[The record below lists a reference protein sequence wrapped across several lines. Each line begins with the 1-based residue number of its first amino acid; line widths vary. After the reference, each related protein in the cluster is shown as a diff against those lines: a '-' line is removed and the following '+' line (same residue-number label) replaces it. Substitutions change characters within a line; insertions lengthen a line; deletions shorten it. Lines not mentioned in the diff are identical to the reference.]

1 MAEQSYTDYPKAAS
15 ENAQRAL
22 NWAEENGWGTCLEAT
37 GKQRA
42 NQLAKREP
50 ISRETISRMASFKRH
65 QQHKDVPYSEGCGG
79 LAWDAWGGTEG
90 IEWAIRKL
98 EQIDNQKAKAMIEA
112 NILGVIEPYSAN
124 TRDGINKTLLEASG
138 QPVVLNISSEGGDV
152 FEGLSMADLVS
163 SYPGEVTAKGIGI
176 VASIATIVML
186 AADKSLMSKNGFFMI
201 HNCWGMSMG
210 NKEEMMKMI
219 DLYEKVDE
227 QMLNIYVAK
236 IKSNGKLVDGDMK
249 KTRKMIQDM
258 MVEETWMTAQEAYN
272 LGLVDGYIEN
282 ENKDSKKL
290 ETMAFASLRA
300 ESISK
305 FKNIPKQF
313 KVMNEKKSMLQQ
325 IAAVLGFSLRAEE
338 IEIEKE
344 ISLGEEKKNEELD
357 DMDKVVEEKDK
368 MIDELVKKLAEL
380 ETKMATMTE
389 QVEAM
394 GKEKAEM
401 TKENEELKAS
411 ALGKVVSAKVENSS
425 TPKVKGLQH
434 EQIQIA
440 GQFVMKEILK
450 NR

>member
-98 EQIDNQKAKAMIEA
+98 KQIDNQNPNAMIEA
-112 NILGVIEPYSAN
+112 NILGVIEPSSAN
-124 TRDGINKTLLEASG
+124 TRDAINSALLEASG

-152 FEGLSMADLVS
+152 FEGLSMADLIS

-176 VASIATIVML
+176 VASIATVVML

-210 NKEEMMKMI
+210 NKEEMQKMI

-236 IKSNGKLVDGDMK
+236 IKNSGKLVDGDIK
-249 KTRKMIQDM
+249 KTKKMVSEM
-258 MVEETWMTAQEAYN
+258 MTAETWMTAQEAYN
-272 LGLVDGYIEN
+272 YGFIDGYIE
-282 ENKDSKKL
+282 EQPKDKKL
-290 ETMAFASLRA
+290 ETLAFASLRPD
-300 ESISK
+300 SINK
-305 FKNIPKQF
+305 FKNIPK
-313 KVMNEKKSMLQQ
+313 KVKLMNENKSLVEK
-325 IAAVLGFSLRAEE
+325 IALALGLSVRAEE

-368 MIDELVKKLAEL
+368 MIEELTKRLAEL
-380 ETKMATMTE
+380 ETKMGAMTE
-389 QVEAM
+389 QIE
-394 GKEKAEM
+394 GM
-401 TKENEELKAS
+401 TKEKEEVMAN
-411 ALGKVVSAKVENSS
+411 ALAKTVSGKVENNS
-425 TPKVKGLQH
+425 PKVKSLQH
-434 EQIQIA
+434 EQIHAA
-440 GQFVMKEILK
+440 GQFVMKQILK
-450 NR
+450 R

>member
-98 EQIDNQKAKAMIEA
+98 KQIDNQNPNAMIEA
-112 NILGVIEPYSAN
+112 NILGVIEPSSAN
-124 TRDGINKTLLEASG
+124 TRDAINSALLEASG

-152 FEGLSMADLVS
+152 FEGLSMADLIS

-176 VASIATIVML
+176 VASIATVVML

-210 NKEEMMKMI
+210 NKEEMQKMI

-236 IKSNGKLVDGDMK
+236 IKNSGKLVDGDIK
-249 KTRKMIQDM
+249 KTKKMVAEM
-258 MVEETWMTAQEAYN
+258 MTAETWMTAQEAYN
-272 LGLVDGYIEN
+272 YGFIDGYIE
-282 ENKDSKKL
+282 EQPKDKKL
-290 ETMAFASLRA
+290 ETLAFASLRPD
-300 ESISK
+300 SINK
-305 FKNIPKQF
+305 FKNIPK
-313 KVMNEKKSMLQQ
+313 KVKLMNENKSLVEK
-325 IAAVLGFSLRAEE
+325 IALALGLSVRAEE

-368 MIDELVKKLAEL
+368 MIEELTKRLAEL
-380 ETKMATMTE
+380 ETKMGAMTE
-389 QVEAM
+389 QIE
-394 GKEKAEM
+394 GM
-401 TKENEELKAS
+401 TKEKEEVMAN
-411 ALGKVVSAKVENSS
+411 ALAKTVSGKVENNS
-425 TPKVKGLQH
+425 PKVKSLQH
-434 EQIQIA
+434 EQIHAA
-440 GQFVMKEILK
+440 GQFVMKQILK
-450 NR
+450 R

>member
-98 EQIDNQKAKAMIEA
+98 KQIDNQNPNAMIEA
-112 NILGVIEPYSAN
+112 NILGVIEPSSAN
-124 TRDGINKTLLEASG
+124 TRDAINGALLEASG

-152 FEGLSMADLVS
+152 FEGLSMADLIS

-176 VASIATIVML
+176 VASIATVVML

-210 NKEEMMKMI
+210 NKEEMQKMI

-236 IKSNGKLVDGDMK
+236 IKNSGKLVDGDIK
-249 KTRKMIQDM
+249 KTKKMVAEM
-258 MVEETWMTAQEAYN
+258 MTAETWMTAQEAYN
-272 LGLVDGYIEN
+272 YGFIDGYIE
-282 ENKDSKKL
+282 EQPKDKKL
-290 ETMAFASLRA
+290 ETLAFASLRPD
-300 ESISK
+300 SINK
-305 FKNIPKQF
+305 FKNIPK
-313 KVMNEKKSMLQQ
+313 KVKLMNENKSLVEK
-325 IAAVLGFSLRAEE
+325 IALALGLSVRAEE

-344 ISLGEEKKNEELD
+344 ISLGEEEKNQELD

-368 MIDELVKKLAEL
+368 MIEELTKRLAEL
-380 ETKMATMTE
+380 ETKMGAMTE
-389 QVEAM
+389 QIE
-394 GKEKAEM
+394 GM
-401 TKENEELKAS
+401 TKEKEEVMAN
-411 ALGKVVSAKVENSS
+411 ALAKTVSGKVENNS
-425 TPKVKGLQH
+425 PKVKSLQH
-434 EQIQIA
+434 EQIHAA
-440 GQFVMKEILK
+440 GQFVMKQILK
-450 NR
+450 R

>member
-98 EQIDNQKAKAMIEA
+98 KQIDNQNPNAMIEA
-112 NILGVIEPYSAN
+112 NILGVIEPSSAN
-124 TRDGINKTLLEASG
+124 TRDAINSALLEASG

-152 FEGLSMADLVS
+152 FEGLSMADLIS

-176 VASIATIVML
+176 VASIATVVML

-210 NKEEMMKMI
+210 NKEEMQKMI

-236 IKSNGKLVDGDMK
+236 IKNSGKLVDGDIK
-249 KTRKMIQDM
+249 KTKKMVAEM
-258 MVEETWMTAQEAYN
+258 MTAETWMTAQEALNY
-272 LGLVDGYIEN
+272 GFIDGYIE
-282 ENKDSKKL
+282 EQPKDKKL
-290 ETMAFASLRA
+290 ETLAFASLRPD
-300 ESISK
+300 SINK
-305 FKNIPKQF
+305 FKNIPK
-313 KVMNEKKSMLQQ
+313 KVKLMNENKSLVEK
-325 IAAVLGFSLRAEE
+325 IALALGLSVRAEE

-368 MIDELVKKLAEL
+368 MIEELTKRLAEL
-380 ETKMATMTE
+380 ETKMGAMTE
-389 QVEAM
+389 QIE
-394 GKEKAEM
+394 GM
-401 TKENEELKAS
+401 TKEKEEVMAN
-411 ALGKVVSAKVENSS
+411 ALAKTVSGKVENNA
-425 TPKVKGLQH
+425 PKVKSLQH
-434 EQIQIA
+434 EQIHAA
-440 GQFVMKEILK
+440 GQFVMKQILK
-450 NR
+450 R

>member
-65 QQHKDVPYSEGCGG
+65 QQHKDVPYNEGCGG

-98 EQIDNQKAKAMIEA
+98 KQIDNQNPNAMIEA
-112 NILGVIEPYSAN
+112 NILGVIEPSSAN
-124 TRDGINKTLLEASG
+124 TRDAINSALLEASG

-152 FEGLSMADLVS
+152 FEGLSMADLIS

-176 VASIATIVML
+176 VASIATVVML

-210 NKEEMMKMI
+210 NKEEMQKMI

-236 IKSNGKLVDGDMK
+236 IKNSGKLVDGDIK
-249 KTRKMIQDM
+249 KTKKMVAEM
-258 MVEETWMTAQEAYN
+258 MTAETWMTAQEAYN
-272 LGLVDGYIEN
+272 YGFIDGYIE
-282 ENKDSKKL
+282 EQPKDKKL
-290 ETMAFASLRA
+290 ETLAFASLRPD
-300 ESISK
+300 SINK
-305 FKNIPKQF
+305 FKNIPK
-313 KVMNEKKSMLQQ
+313 KVKLMNENKSLVEK
-325 IAAVLGFSLRAEE
+325 IALALGLSVRAEE

-368 MIDELVKKLAEL
+368 MIEELTKRLAEL
-380 ETKMATMTE
+380 ETKMGAMTE
-389 QVEAM
+389 QIE
-394 GKEKAEM
+394 GM
-401 TKENEELKAS
+401 TKEKEEVVAN
-411 ALGKVVSAKVENSS
+411 ALAKTVSGKVENNS
-425 TPKVKGLQH
+425 PKVKSLQH
-434 EQIQIA
+434 EQIHAA
-440 GQFVMKEILK
+440 GQFVMKQILK
-450 NR
+450 R

>member
-98 EQIDNQKAKAMIEA
+98 KQIDNQNPNAMIEA
-112 NILGVIEPYSAN
+112 NILGVIEPSSAN
-124 TRDGINKTLLEASG
+124 TRDAINSALLEASG

-152 FEGLSMADLVS
+152 FEGLSMADLIS

-176 VASIATIVML
+176 VASIATVVML

-210 NKEEMMKMI
+210 NKEEMQKMI

-236 IKSNGKLVDGDMK
+236 IKNSGKLVDGDIK
-249 KTRKMIQDM
+249 KTKKMVAEM
-258 MVEETWMTAQEAYN
+258 MTAETWMTAQEAYN
-272 LGLVDGYIEN
+272 YGFIDGYIE
-282 ENKDSKKL
+282 EQPKDKKL
-290 ETMAFASLRA
+290 ETLAFASLRPD
-300 ESISK
+300 SINK
-305 FKNIPKQF
+305 FKNIPK
-313 KVMNEKKSMLQQ
+313 KVKLMNENKSLVEK
-325 IAAVLGFSLRAEE
+325 IALALGLSVRAEE

-344 ISLGEEKKNEELD
+344 LSVGEEKKNEELD

-368 MIDELVKKLAEL
+368 MIEELTKRLAEL
-380 ETKMATMTE
+380 ETKMGAMTE
-389 QVEAM
+389 QIE
-394 GKEKAEM
+394 GM
-401 TKENEELKAS
+401 TKEKEEVMAN
-411 ALGKVVSAKVENSS
+411 ALAKTVSGKVENNS
-425 TPKVKGLQH
+425 PKVKSLQH
-434 EQIQIA
+434 EQIHAA
-440 GQFVMKEILK
+440 GQFVMKQILK
-450 NR
+450 R

>member
-65 QQHKDVPYSEGCGG
+65 QQHKYVPYSEGCGG

-98 EQIDNQKAKAMIEA
+98 KQIDNQNPNAMIEA
-112 NILGVIEPYSAN
+112 NILGVIEPSSAN
-124 TRDGINKTLLEASG
+124 TRDAINSALLEASG

-152 FEGLSMADLVS
+152 FEGLSMADLIS

-176 VASIATIVML
+176 VASIATVVML

-236 IKSNGKLVDGDMK
+236 IKNSGKLVDGDIK
-249 KTRKMIQDM
+249 KTKKMVAEM
-258 MVEETWMTAQEAYN
+258 MTAETWMTAQEAYN
-272 LGLVDGYIEN
+272 YGFIDGYIE
-282 ENKDSKKL
+282 EQPKDKKL
-290 ETMAFASLRA
+290 ETLAFASLRPD
-300 ESISK
+300 SINK
-305 FKNIPKQF
+305 FKNIPK
-313 KVMNEKKSMLQQ
+313 KVKLMNENKSLVEK
-325 IAAVLGFSLRAEE
+325 IALALGLSVRAEE

-344 ISLGEEKKNEELD
+344 ISLGEEEKNQELD

-368 MIDELVKKLAEL
+368 MIEELTKRLAEL
-380 ETKMATMTE
+380 ETKMGAMTE
-389 QVEAM
+389 QIE
-394 GKEKAEM
+394 GM
-401 TKENEELKAS
+401 TKEKEEVMAN
-411 ALGKVVSAKVENSS
+411 ALAKTVSGKVENNS
-425 TPKVKGLQH
+425 PKVKSLQH
-434 EQIQIA
+434 EQIHAA
-440 GQFVMKEILK
+440 GQFVMKQILK
-450 NR
+450 R

>member
-98 EQIDNQKAKAMIEA
+98 KQIDNQNPNAMIEA
-112 NILGVIEPYSAN
+112 NILGVIEPSSAN
-124 TRDGINKTLLEASG
+124 TRDAINSALLEASG

-152 FEGLSMADLVS
+152 FEGLSMADLIS
-163 SYPGEVTAKGIGI
+163 AYPGEVTAKGIGI
-176 VASIATIVML
+176 VASIATVVML

-210 NKEEMMKMI
+210 NKEEMQKMI

-236 IKSNGKLVDGDMK
+236 IKNSGKLVDGDIK
-249 KTRKMIQDM
+249 KTKKMVAEM
-258 MVEETWMTAQEAYN
+258 MTAETWMTAQEALNY
-272 LGLVDGYIEN
+272 GFIDGYIE
-282 ENKDSKKL
+282 EQPKDKKL
-290 ETMAFASLRA
+290 ETLAFASLRPD
-300 ESISK
+300 SINK
-305 FKNIPKQF
+305 FKNIPK
-313 KVMNEKKSMLQQ
+313 KVKLMNENKSLVEK
-325 IAAVLGFSLRAEE
+325 IALALGLSVRAEE

-344 ISLGEEKKNEELD
+344 LSVGEEKKNEELD

-368 MIDELVKKLAEL
+368 MIEELTKRLAEL
-380 ETKMATMTE
+380 ETKMGAMTE
-389 QVEAM
+389 QIE
-394 GKEKAEM
+394 GM
-401 TKENEELKAS
+401 TKEKEEVVAN
-411 ALGKVVSAKVENSS
+411 ALAKTVSGKVENNA
-425 TPKVKGLQH
+425 PKVKSLQH
-434 EQIQIA
+434 EQIHAA
-440 GQFVMKEILK
+440 GQFVMKQILK
-450 NR
+450 R

>member
-98 EQIDNQKAKAMIEA
+98 KQIDNQNPNAMIEA
-112 NILGVIEPYSAN
+112 NILGVIEPSSAN
-124 TRDGINKTLLEASG
+124 TRDAINSALLEASG

-152 FEGLSMADLVS
+152 FEGLSMADLIS

-176 VASIATIVML
+176 VASIATVVML

-210 NKEEMMKMI
+210 NKEEMQKMI

-236 IKSNGKLVDGDMK
+236 IKNSGKLVDGDIK
-249 KTRKMIQDM
+249 KTKKMVAEM
-258 MVEETWMTAQEAYN
+258 MTAETWMTAQEAYN
-272 LGLVDGYIEN
+272 YGFIDGYIE
-282 ENKDSKKL
+282 EQPKDKKL
-290 ETMAFASLRA
+290 ETLAFASLRPD
-300 ESISK
+300 SINK
-305 FKNIPKQF
+305 FKNIPK
-313 KVMNEKKSMLQQ
+313 KVKLMNENKSLVEK
-325 IAAVLGFSLRAEE
+325 IALALGLSVRAEE

-368 MIDELVKKLAEL
+368 MIEELTKRLAEL
-380 ETKMATMTE
+380 ETKMGAMTE
-389 QVEAM
+389 QIE
-394 GKEKAEM
+394 GM
-401 TKENEELKAS
+401 TKEKEEVVAN
-411 ALGKVVSAKVENSS
+411 ALAKTVSGKVENNS
-425 TPKVKGLQH
+425 PKVKSLQH
-434 EQIQIA
+434 EQIHAA
-440 GQFVMKEILK
+440 GQFVMKQILK
-450 NR
+450 R

>member
-98 EQIDNQKAKAMIEA
+98 KQIDNQNPNAMIEA
-112 NILGVIEPYSAN
+112 NILGVIEPSSAN
-124 TRDGINKTLLEASG
+124 TRDAINSALLEASG

-152 FEGLSMADLVS
+152 FEGLSMADLIS

-176 VASIATIVML
+176 VASIATVVML

-210 NKEEMMKMI
+210 NKEEMQKMI

-236 IKSNGKLVDGDMK
+236 IKNSGKLVDGDIK
-249 KTRKMIQDM
+249 KTKKMVAEM
-258 MVEETWMTAQEAYN
+258 MTAETWMTAQEAYN
-272 LGLVDGYIEN
+272 YGFIDGYIE
-282 ENKDSKKL
+282 EQPKDKKL
-290 ETMAFASLRA
+290 ETLAFASLRPD
-300 ESISK
+300 SINK
-305 FKNIPKQF
+305 FKNIPK
-313 KVMNEKKSMLQQ
+313 KVKLMNENKSLVEK
-325 IAAVLGFSLRAEE
+325 IALALGLSVRAEE

-368 MIDELVKKLAEL
+368 MIEELTKRLAEL
-380 ETKMATMTE
+380 ETKMGAMTE
-389 QVEAM
+389 QIE
-394 GKEKAEM
+394 GM
-401 TKENEELKAS
+401 TKEKEEVMAN
-411 ALGKVVSAKVENSS
+411 ALAKTVSGKVENNA
-425 TPKVKGLQH
+425 PKVKSLQH
-434 EQIQIA
+434 EQIHAA
-440 GQFVMKEILK
+440 GQFVMKQILK
-450 NR
+450 R

>member
-98 EQIDNQKAKAMIEA
+98 KQIDNQNPNAMIEA
-112 NILGVIEPYSAN
+112 NILGVIEPSSAN
-124 TRDGINKTLLEASG
+124 TRDAINSALLEASG

-152 FEGLSMADLVS
+152 FEGLSMADLIS

-176 VASIATIVML
+176 VASIATVVML

-210 NKEEMMKMI
+210 NKEEMQKMI

-236 IKSNGKLVDGDMK
+236 IKNSGKLVDGDIK
-249 KTRKMIQDM
+249 KTKKMVSEM
-258 MVEETWMTAQEAYN
+258 MTAETWMTAQEAYN
-272 LGLVDGYIEN
+272 YGFIDGYIE
-282 ENKDSKKL
+282 EQPKDKKL
-290 ETMAFASLRA
+290 ETLAFASLRPD
-300 ESISK
+300 SINK
-305 FKNIPKQF
+305 FKNIPK
-313 KVMNEKKSMLQQ
+313 KVKLMNENKSLVEK
-325 IAAVLGFSLRAEE
+325 IALALGLSVRAEE

-344 ISLGEEKKNEELD
+344 ISLGEEEKNQELD

-368 MIDELVKKLAEL
+368 MIEELTKRLAEL
-380 ETKMATMTE
+380 ETKMGAMTE
-389 QVEAM
+389 QIE
-394 GKEKAEM
+394 GM
-401 TKENEELKAS
+401 TKEKEEVMAN
-411 ALGKVVSAKVENSS
+411 ALAKTVSGKVENNS
-425 TPKVKGLQH
+425 PKVKSLQH
-434 EQIQIA
+434 EQIHAA
-440 GQFVMKEILK
+440 GQFVMKQILK
-450 NR
+450 R

>member
-65 QQHKDVPYSEGCGG
+65 QQHKDVPYNEGCGG

-98 EQIDNQKAKAMIEA
+98 KQIDNQNPNAMIEA
-112 NILGVIEPYSAN
+112 NILGVIEPSSAN
-124 TRDGINKTLLEASG
+124 TRDAINSALLEASG

-152 FEGLSMADLVS
+152 FEGLSMADLIS

-176 VASIATIVML
+176 VASIATVVML

-210 NKEEMMKMI
+210 NKEEMQKMI

-236 IKSNGKLVDGDMK
+236 IKNSGKLVDGDIK
-249 KTRKMIQDM
+249 KTKKMVAEM
-258 MVEETWMTAQEAYN
+258 MTAETWMTAQEALNY
-272 LGLVDGYIEN
+272 GFIDGYIE
-282 ENKDSKKL
+282 EQPKDKKL
-290 ETMAFASLRA
+290 ETLAFASLRPD
-300 ESISK
+300 SINK
-305 FKNIPKQF
+305 FKNIPK
-313 KVMNEKKSMLQQ
+313 KVKLMNENKSLVEK
-325 IAAVLGFSLRAEE
+325 IALALGLSVRAEE

-344 ISLGEEKKNEELD
+344 LSVGEEKKNEELD

-368 MIDELVKKLAEL
+368 MIEELTKRLAEL
-380 ETKMATMTE
+380 ETKMGAMTE
-389 QVEAM
+389 QIE
-394 GKEKAEM
+394 GM
-401 TKENEELKAS
+401 TKEKEEVVAN
-411 ALGKVVSAKVENSS
+411 ALAKTVSGKVENNA
-425 TPKVKGLQH
+425 PKVKSLQH
-434 EQIQIA
+434 EQIHAA
-440 GQFVMKEILK
+440 GQFVMKQILK
-450 NR
+450 R

>member
-42 NQLAKREP
+42 NQLAKRKP

-65 QQHKDVPYSEGCGG
+65 QQHKDVPYNEGCGG

-98 EQIDNQKAKAMIEA
+98 KQIDNQNPNAMIEA
-112 NILGVIEPYSAN
+112 NILGVIEPSSAN
-124 TRDGINKTLLEASG
+124 TRDAINSALLEASG
-138 QPVVLNISSEGGDV
+138 QPVILNISSEGGDV
-152 FEGLSMADLVS
+152 FEGLSMADLIS

-176 VASIATIVML
+176 VASIATVVML

-210 NKEEMMKMI
+210 NKEEMQKMI

-236 IKSNGKLVDGDMK
+236 IKNSGKLVDGDVK
-249 KTRKMIQDM
+249 KTKKMVSEM
-258 MVEETWMTAQEAYN
+258 MTAETWMTAQEAYN
-272 LGLVDGYIEN
+272 YGFIDGYIE
-282 ENKDSKKL
+282 EQPKDKKL
-290 ETMAFASLRA
+290 ETLAFASLRPD
-300 ESISK
+300 SINK
-305 FKNIPKQF
+305 FKNIPK
-313 KVMNEKKSMLQQ
+313 KVKLMNENKSLVEK
-325 IAAVLGFSLRAEE
+325 IALALGLSVRAEE

-344 ISLGEEKKNEELD
+344 ISLGEEEKNQELD

-368 MIDELVKKLAEL
+368 MIEELTKRLAEL
-380 ETKMATMTE
+380 EVKMGAMTE
-389 QVEAM
+389 QIE
-394 GKEKAEM
+394 GM
-401 TKENEELKAS
+401 TKEKEEVMAN
-411 ALGKVVSAKVENSS
+411 ALAKTVSGKVENNS
-425 TPKVKGLQH
+425 PKVKSLQH
-434 EQIQIA
+434 EQIHAA
-440 GQFVMKEILK
+440 GQFVMKQILK
-450 NR
+450 R

>member
-98 EQIDNQKAKAMIEA
+98 KQIDNQNPNAMIEA
-112 NILGVIEPYSAN
+112 NILGVIEPSSAN
-124 TRDGINKTLLEASG
+124 TRDAINSALLEASG

-152 FEGLSMADLVS
+152 FEGLSMADLIS

-176 VASIATIVML
+176 VASIATVVML

-210 NKEEMMKMI
+210 NKEEMQKMI

-236 IKSNGKLVDGDMK
+236 IKNSGKLVDGDIK
-249 KTRKMIQDM
+249 KTKKMVAEM
-258 MVEETWMTAQEAYN
+258 MTAETWMTAQEALNY
-272 LGLVDGYIEN
+272 GFIDGYIE
-282 ENKDSKKL
+282 EQPKDKKL
-290 ETMAFASLRA
+290 ETLAFASLRPD
-300 ESISK
+300 SINK
-305 FKNIPKQF
+305 FKNIPK
-313 KVMNEKKSMLQQ
+313 KVKLMNENKSLVEK
-325 IAAVLGFSLRAEE
+325 IALALGLSVRAEE

-344 ISLGEEKKNEELD
+344 LSVGEEKKNEELD

-368 MIDELVKKLAEL
+368 MIEELTKRLAEL
-380 ETKMATMTE
+380 ETKMGAMTE
-389 QVEAM
+389 QIE
-394 GKEKAEM
+394 GM
-401 TKENEELKAS
+401 TKEKEEVVAN
-411 ALGKVVSAKVENSS
+411 ALAKTVSGKVENNA
-425 TPKVKGLQH
+425 PKVKSLQH
-434 EQIQIA
+434 EQIHAA
-440 GQFVMKEILK
+440 GQFVMKQILK
-450 NR
+450 R

>member
-65 QQHKDVPYSEGCGG
+65 QQHKDVPYNEGCGG

-98 EQIDNQKAKAMIEA
+98 KQIDNQNPNAMIEA
-112 NILGVIEPYSAN
+112 NILGVIEPSSAN
-124 TRDGINKTLLEASG
+124 TRDAINSALLEASG

-152 FEGLSMADLVS
+152 FEGLSMADLIS

-176 VASIATIVML
+176 VASIATVVML

-210 NKEEMMKMI
+210 NKEEMQKMI

-236 IKSNGKLVDGDMK
+236 IKNSGKLVDGDIK
-249 KTRKMIQDM
+249 KTKKMVAEM
-258 MVEETWMTAQEAYN
+258 MTAETWMTAQEALNY
-272 LGLVDGYIEN
+272 GFIDGYIE
-282 ENKDSKKL
+282 EQPKDKKL
-290 ETMAFASLRA
+290 ETLAFASLRPD
-300 ESISK
+300 SINK
-305 FKNIPKQF
+305 FKNIPK
-313 KVMNEKKSMLQQ
+313 KVKLMNENKSLVEK
-325 IAAVLGFSLRAEE
+325 IALALGLSVRAEE

-344 ISLGEEKKNEELD
+344 LSVGEEKKNEELD

-368 MIDELVKKLAEL
+368 MIEELTKRLAEL
-380 ETKMATMTE
+380 ETKMGAMTE
-389 QVEAM
+389 QIE
-394 GKEKAEM
+394 GM
-401 TKENEELKAS
+401 TKEKEEVMAN
-411 ALGKVVSAKVENSS
+411 ALAKTVSGKVENNA
-425 TPKVKGLQH
+425 PKVKSLQH
-434 EQIQIA
+434 EQIHAA
-440 GQFVMKEILK
+440 GQFVMKQILK
-450 NR
+450 R

>member
-98 EQIDNQKAKAMIEA
+98 KQIDNQNPNAMIEA
-112 NILGVIEPYSAN
+112 NILGVIEPSSAN
-124 TRDGINKTLLEASG
+124 TRDAINSALLEASG

-152 FEGLSMADLVS
+152 FEGLSMADLIS

-176 VASIATIVML
+176 VASIATVVML

-210 NKEEMMKMI
+210 NKEEMQKMI

-236 IKSNGKLVDGDMK
+236 IKNSGKLVDGDIK
-249 KTRKMIQDM
+249 KTKKMVAEM
-258 MVEETWMTAQEAYN
+258 MTAETWMTAQEALNY
-272 LGLVDGYIEN
+272 GFIDGYIE
-282 ENKDSKKL
+282 EQPKDKKL
-290 ETMAFASLRA
+290 ETLAFASLRPD
-300 ESISK
+300 SINK
-305 FKNIPKQF
+305 FKNIPK
-313 KVMNEKKSMLQQ
+313 KVKLMNENKSLVEK
-325 IAAVLGFSLRAEE
+325 IALALGLSVRAEE

-368 MIDELVKKLAEL
+368 MIEELTKRLAEL
-380 ETKMATMTE
+380 ETKMGAMTE
-389 QVEAM
+389 QIE
-394 GKEKAEM
+394 GM
-401 TKENEELKAS
+401 TKEKEEVVAN
-411 ALGKVVSAKVENSS
+411 ALAKTVSGKVENNA
-425 TPKVKGLQH
+425 PKVKSLQH
-434 EQIQIA
+434 EQIHAA
-440 GQFVMKEILK
+440 GQFVMKQILK
-450 NR
+450 R

>member
-65 QQHKDVPYSEGCGG
+65 QQHKDVPYSEGR
-79 LAWDAWGGTEG
+79 DA
-90 IEWAIRKL
+90 I
-98 EQIDNQKAKAMIEA
+98 N
-112 NILGVIEPYSAN
+112 SA
-124 TRDGINKTLLEASG
+124 LLEASG

-152 FEGLSMADLVS
+152 FEGLSMADLIS

-176 VASIATIVML
+176 VASIATVVML

-210 NKEEMMKMI
+210 NKEEMQKMI

-236 IKSNGKLVDGDMK
+236 IKNSGKLVDGDIK
-249 KTRKMIQDM
+249 KTKKMVAEM
-258 MVEETWMTAQEAYN
+258 MTAETWMTAQEALNY
-272 LGLVDGYIEN
+272 GFIDGYIE
-282 ENKDSKKL
+282 EQPKDKKL
-290 ETMAFASLRA
+290 ETLAFASLRPD
-300 ESISK
+300 SINK
-305 FKNIPKQF
+305 FKNIPK
-313 KVMNEKKSMLQQ
+313 KVKLMNENKSLVEK
-325 IAAVLGFSLRAEE
+325 IALALGLSVRAEE

-344 ISLGEEKKNEELD
+344 ISLGEEEKNQELD

-368 MIDELVKKLAEL
+368 MIEELTKRLAEL
-380 ETKMATMTE
+380 ETKMGAMTE
-389 QVEAM
+389 QIE
-394 GKEKAEM
+394 GM
-401 TKENEELKAS
+401 TKEKEEVMAN
-411 ALGKVVSAKVENSS
+411 ALAKTVSGKVENNA
-425 TPKVKGLQH
+425 PKVKSLQH
-434 EQIQIA
+434 EQIHAA
-440 GQFVMKEILK
+440 GQFVMKQILK
-450 NR
+450 R

>member
-98 EQIDNQKAKAMIEA
+98 KQIDNQNPNAMIEA
-112 NILGVIEPYSAN
+112 NILGVIEPSSAN
-124 TRDGINKTLLEASG
+124 TRDAINSALLEASG

-152 FEGLSMADLVS
+152 FEGLSMADLIS
-163 SYPGEVTAKGIGI
+163 AYPGEVTAKGIGI
-176 VASIATIVML
+176 VASIATVVML

-210 NKEEMMKMI
+210 NKEEMQKMI

-236 IKSNGKLVDGDMK
+236 IKNSGKLVDGDIK
-249 KTRKMIQDM
+249 KTKKMVAEM
-258 MVEETWMTAQEAYN
+258 MTAETWMTAQEALNY
-272 LGLVDGYIEN
+272 GFIDGYIE
-282 ENKDSKKL
+282 EQPKDKKL
-290 ETMAFASLRA
+290 ETLAFASLRPD
-300 ESISK
+300 SINK
-305 FKNIPKQF
+305 FKNIPK
-313 KVMNEKKSMLQQ
+313 KVKLMNENKSLVEK
-325 IAAVLGFSLRAEE
+325 IALALGLSVRAEE

-368 MIDELVKKLAEL
+368 MIEELTKRLAEL
-380 ETKMATMTE
+380 ETKMGAMTE
-389 QVEAM
+389 QIE
-394 GKEKAEM
+394 GM
-401 TKENEELKAS
+401 TKEKEEVVAN
-411 ALGKVVSAKVENSS
+411 ALAKTVSGKVENNS
-425 TPKVKGLQH
+425 PKVKSLQH
-434 EQIQIA
+434 EQIHAA
-440 GQFVMKEILK
+440 GQFVMKQILK
-450 NR
+450 R

>member
-98 EQIDNQKAKAMIEA
+98 KQIDNQNPNAMIEA
-112 NILGVIEPYSAN
+112 NILGVIEPSSAN
-124 TRDGINKTLLEASG
+124 TRDAINSALLEASG

-152 FEGLSMADLVS
+152 FEGLSMADLIS

-176 VASIATIVML
+176 VASIATVVML

-210 NKEEMMKMI
+210 NKEEMQKMI

-236 IKSNGKLVDGDMK
+236 IKNSGKLVDGDIK
-249 KTRKMIQDM
+249 KTKKMVAEM
-258 MVEETWMTAQEAYN
+258 MTAETWMTAQEALNY
-272 LGLVDGYIEN
+272 GFIDGYIE
-282 ENKDSKKL
+282 EQPKDKKL
-290 ETMAFASLRA
+290 ETLAFASLRPD
-300 ESISK
+300 SINK
-305 FKNIPKQF
+305 FKNIPK
-313 KVMNEKKSMLQQ
+313 KVKLMNENKSLVEK
-325 IAAVLGFSLRAEE
+325 IALALGLSVRAEE

-368 MIDELVKKLAEL
+368 MIEELTKRLAEL
-380 ETKMATMTE
+380 ETKMGAMTE
-389 QVEAM
+389 QIE
-394 GKEKAEM
+394 GM
-401 TKENEELKAS
+401 TKEKEEVMAN
-411 ALGKVVSAKVENSS
+411 ALAKTVSGKVENNS
-425 TPKVKGLQH
+425 PKVKSLQH
-434 EQIQIA
+434 EQIHAA
-440 GQFVMKEILK
+440 GQFVMKQILK
-450 NR
+450 R

>member
-65 QQHKDVPYSEGCGG
+65 QQHKDVPYNEGCGG

-98 EQIDNQKAKAMIEA
+98 KQIDNQNPNAMIEA
-112 NILGVIEPYSAN
+112 NILGVIEPSSAN
-124 TRDGINKTLLEASG
+124 TRDAINSALLEASG

-152 FEGLSMADLVS
+152 FEGLSMADLIS

-176 VASIATIVML
+176 VASIATVVML

-210 NKEEMMKMI
+210 NKEEMQKMI

-236 IKSNGKLVDGDMK
+236 IKNSGKLVDGDIK
-249 KTRKMIQDM
+249 KTKKMVAEM
-258 MVEETWMTAQEAYN
+258 MTAETWMTAQEALNY
-272 LGLVDGYIEN
+272 GFIDGYIE
-282 ENKDSKKL
+282 EQPKDKKL
-290 ETMAFASLRA
+290 ETLAFASLRPD
-300 ESISK
+300 SINK
-305 FKNIPKQF
+305 FKNIPK
-313 KVMNEKKSMLQQ
+313 KVKLMNENKSLVEK
-325 IAAVLGFSLRAEE
+325 IALALGLSVRAEE

-368 MIDELVKKLAEL
+368 MIEELTKRLAEL
-380 ETKMATMTE
+380 ETKMGAMTE
-389 QVEAM
+389 QIE
-394 GKEKAEM
+394 GM
-401 TKENEELKAS
+401 TKEKEEVMAN
-411 ALGKVVSAKVENSS
+411 ALAKTVSGKVENNS
-425 TPKVKGLQH
+425 PKVKSLQH
-434 EQIQIA
+434 EQIHAA
-440 GQFVMKEILK
+440 GQFVMKQILK
-450 NR
+450 R

>member
-65 QQHKDVPYSEGCGG
+65 QQHKDIPYSEGCGG

-98 EQIDNQKAKAMIEA
+98 KQIDNQNPNAMIEA
-112 NILGVIEPYSAN
+112 NILGVIEPSSAN
-124 TRDGINKTLLEASG
+124 TRDAINSALLEASG

-152 FEGLSMADLVS
+152 FEGLSMADLIS

-176 VASIATIVML
+176 VASIATVVML

-210 NKEEMMKMI
+210 NKEEMQKMI

-236 IKSNGKLVDGDMK
+236 IKNSGKLVDGDIK
-249 KTRKMIQDM
+249 KTKKMVAEM
-258 MVEETWMTAQEAYN
+258 MTAETWMTAQEALNY
-272 LGLVDGYIEN
+272 GFIDGYIE
-282 ENKDSKKL
+282 EQPKDKKL
-290 ETMAFASLRA
+290 ETLAFASLRPD
-300 ESISK
+300 SINK
-305 FKNIPKQF
+305 FKNIPK
-313 KVMNEKKSMLQQ
+313 KVKLMNENKSLVEK
-325 IAAVLGFSLRAEE
+325 IALALGLSVRAEE

-368 MIDELVKKLAEL
+368 MIEELTKRLAEL
-380 ETKMATMTE
+380 ETKMGAMTE
-389 QVEAM
+389 QIE
-394 GKEKAEM
+394 GM
-401 TKENEELKAS
+401 TKEKEEVVAN
-411 ALGKVVSAKVENSS
+411 ALAKTVSGKVENNS
-425 TPKVKGLQH
+425 PKVKSLQH
-434 EQIQIA
+434 EQIHAA
-440 GQFVMKEILK
+440 GQFVMKQILK
-450 NR
+450 R

>member
-98 EQIDNQKAKAMIEA
+98 KQIDNQNPNAMIEA
-112 NILGVIEPYSAN
+112 NILGVIEPSSAN
-124 TRDGINKTLLEASG
+124 TRDAINSALLEASG

-152 FEGLSMADLVS
+152 FEGLSMADLIS

-176 VASIATIVML
+176 VASIATVVML

-210 NKEEMMKMI
+210 NKEEMQKMI

-236 IKSNGKLVDGDMK
+236 IKNSGKLVDGDIK
-249 KTRKMIQDM
+249 KTKKMVAEM
-258 MVEETWMTAQEAYN
+258 MTAETWMTAQEALNY
-272 LGLVDGYIEN
+272 GFIDGYIE
-282 ENKDSKKL
+282 EQPKDKKL
-290 ETMAFASLRA
+290 ETLAFASLRPD
-300 ESISK
+300 SINK
-305 FKNIPKQF
+305 FKNIPK
-313 KVMNEKKSMLQQ
+313 KVKLMNENKSLVEK
-325 IAAVLGFSLRAEE
+325 IALALGLSVRAEE

-344 ISLGEEKKNEELD
+344 ISLGEEEKNQELD

-368 MIDELVKKLAEL
+368 MIEELTKRLAEL
-380 ETKMATMTE
+380 ETKMGAMTE
-389 QVEAM
+389 QIE
-394 GKEKAEM
+394 GM
-401 TKENEELKAS
+401 TKEKEEVMAN
-411 ALGKVVSAKVENSS
+411 ALAKTVSGKVENNA
-425 TPKVKGLQH
+425 PKVKSLQH
-434 EQIQIA
+434 EQIHAA
-440 GQFVMKEILK
+440 GQFVMKQILK
-450 NR
+450 R

>member
-98 EQIDNQKAKAMIEA
+98 KQIDNQNPNAMIEA
-112 NILGVIEPYSAN
+112 NILGVIEPSSAN
-124 TRDGINKTLLEASG
+124 TRDAINSALLEASG

-152 FEGLSMADLVS
+152 FEGLSMADLIS

-176 VASIATIVML
+176 VASIATVVML

-210 NKEEMMKMI
+210 NKEEMQKMI

-236 IKSNGKLVDGDMK
+236 IKNSGKLVDGDIK
-249 KTRKMIQDM
+249 KTKKMVAEM
-258 MVEETWMTAQEAYN
+258 MTAETWMTAQEAYN
-272 LGLVDGYIEN
+272 YGFIDGYIE
-282 ENKDSKKL
+282 EQPKDKKL
-290 ETMAFASLRA
+290 ETLAFASLRPD
-300 ESISK
+300 SINK
-305 FKNIPKQF
+305 FKNIPK
-313 KVMNEKKSMLQQ
+313 KVKLMNENKSLVEK
-325 IAAVLGFSLRAEE
+325 IALALGLSVRAEE

-344 ISLGEEKKNEELD
+344 ISLGEEEKNQELD

-368 MIDELVKKLAEL
+368 MIEELTKRLAEL
-380 ETKMATMTE
+380 ETKMGAMTE
-389 QVEAM
+389 QIE
-394 GKEKAEM
+394 GM
-401 TKENEELKAS
+401 TKEKEEVMAN
-411 ALGKVVSAKVENSS
+411 ALAKTVSGKVENNS
-425 TPKVKGLQH
+425 PKVKSLQH
-434 EQIQIA
+434 EQIHAA
-440 GQFVMKEILK
+440 GQFVMKQILK
-450 NR
+450 R

>member
-65 QQHKDVPYSEGCGG
+65 QQHKDVPYNEGCGG

-98 EQIDNQKAKAMIEA
+98 KQIDNQNPNAMIEA
-112 NILGVIEPYSAN
+112 NILGVIEPSSAN
-124 TRDGINKTLLEASG
+124 TRDAINSALLEASG

-152 FEGLSMADLVS
+152 FEGLSMADLIS

-176 VASIATIVML
+176 VASIATVVML

-210 NKEEMMKMI
+210 NKEEMQKMI

-236 IKSNGKLVDGDMK
+236 IKNSGKLVDGDIK
-249 KTRKMIQDM
+249 KTKKMVAEM
-258 MVEETWMTAQEAYN
+258 MTAETWMTAQEALNY
-272 LGLVDGYIEN
+272 GFIDGYIE
-282 ENKDSKKL
+282 EQPKDKKL
-290 ETMAFASLRA
+290 ETLAFASLRPD
-300 ESISK
+300 SINK
-305 FKNIPKQF
+305 FKNIPK
-313 KVMNEKKSMLQQ
+313 KVKLMNENKSLVEK
-325 IAAVLGFSLRAEE
+325 IALALGLSVRAEE

-368 MIDELVKKLAEL
+368 MIEELTKRLAEL
-380 ETKMATMTE
+380 ETKMGAMTE
-389 QVEAM
+389 QIE
-394 GKEKAEM
+394 GM
-401 TKENEELKAS
+401 TKEKEEVMAN
-411 ALGKVVSAKVENSS
+411 ALAKTVSGKVENNA
-425 TPKVKGLQH
+425 PKVKSLQH
-434 EQIQIA
+434 EQIHAA
-440 GQFVMKEILK
+440 GQFVMKQILK
-450 NR
+450 R

>member
-98 EQIDNQKAKAMIEA
+98 KQIDNQNPNAMIEA
-112 NILGVIEPYSAN
+112 NILGVIEPSSAN
-124 TRDGINKTLLEASG
+124 TRDAINSALLEASG

-152 FEGLSMADLVS
+152 FEGLSMADLIS

-176 VASIATIVML
+176 VASIATVVML

-210 NKEEMMKMI
+210 NKEEMQKMI

-236 IKSNGKLVDGDMK
+236 IKNSGKLVDGDIK
-249 KTRKMIQDM
+249 KTKKMVAEM
-258 MVEETWMTAQEAYN
+258 MTAETWMTAQEAYN
-272 LGLVDGYIEN
+272 YGFIDGYIE
-282 ENKDSKKL
+282 EQPKDKKL
-290 ETMAFASLRA
+290 ETLAFASLRPD
-300 ESISK
+300 SINK
-305 FKNIPKQF
+305 FKNIPK
-313 KVMNEKKSMLQQ
+313 KVKLMNENKSLVEK
-325 IAAVLGFSLRAEE
+325 IALALGLSVRAEE

-357 DMDKVVEEKDK
+357 DMDKIVEEKDK
-368 MIDELVKKLAEL
+368 MIEELTKRLAEL
-380 ETKMATMTE
+380 ETKMGAMTE
-389 QVEAM
+389 QIE
-394 GKEKAEM
+394 GM
-401 TKENEELKAS
+401 TKEKEEVMAN
-411 ALGKVVSAKVENSS
+411 ALAKTVSGKVENNS
-425 TPKVKGLQH
+425 PKVKSLQH
-434 EQIQIA
+434 EQIHAA
-440 GQFVMKEILK
+440 GQFVMKQILK
-450 NR
+450 R

>member
-98 EQIDNQKAKAMIEA
+98 KQIDNQNPNAMIEA
-112 NILGVIEPYSAN
+112 NILGVIEPSSAN
-124 TRDGINKTLLEASG
+124 TRDAINSALLEASG

-152 FEGLSMADLVS
+152 FEGLSMADLIS

-176 VASIATIVML
+176 VASIATVVML

-210 NKEEMMKMI
+210 NKEEMQKMI

-236 IKSNGKLVDGDMK
+236 IKNSGKLVDGDIK
-249 KTRKMIQDM
+249 KTKEMVAEM
-258 MVEETWMTAQEAYN
+258 MTAETWMTAQEALNY
-272 LGLVDGYIEN
+272 GFIDGYIE
-282 ENKDSKKL
+282 EQPKDKKL
-290 ETMAFASLRA
+290 ETLAFASLRPD
-300 ESISK
+300 SINK
-305 FKNIPKQF
+305 FKNIPK
-313 KVMNEKKSMLQQ
+313 KVKLMNENKSLVEK
-325 IAAVLGFSLRAEE
+325 IALALGLSVRAEE

-344 ISLGEEKKNEELD
+344 ISLGEEEKNQELD

-368 MIDELVKKLAEL
+368 MIEELTKRLAEL
-380 ETKMATMTE
+380 ETKMGAMTE
-389 QVEAM
+389 QIE
-394 GKEKAEM
+394 GM
-401 TKENEELKAS
+401 TKEKEEVMAN
-411 ALGKVVSAKVENSS
+411 ALAKTVSGKVENNA
-425 TPKVKGLQH
+425 PKVKSLQH
-434 EQIQIA
+434 EQIHAA
-440 GQFVMKEILK
+440 GQFVMKQILK
-450 NR
+450 R

>member
-98 EQIDNQKAKAMIEA
+98 KQIDNQNPNAMIEA
-112 NILGVIEPYSAN
+112 NILGVIEPSSAN
-124 TRDGINKTLLEASG
+124 TRDAINSALLEASG

-152 FEGLSMADLVS
+152 FEGLSMADLIS
-163 SYPGEVTAKGIGI
+163 AYPGEVTAKGIGI
-176 VASIATIVML
+176 VASIATVVML

-210 NKEEMMKMI
+210 NKEEMQKMI

-236 IKSNGKLVDGDMK
+236 IKNSGKLVDGDIK
-249 KTRKMIQDM
+249 KTKKMVAEM
-258 MVEETWMTAQEAYN
+258 MTAETWMTAQEALNY
-272 LGLVDGYIEN
+272 GFIDGYIE
-282 ENKDSKKL
+282 EQPKDKKL
-290 ETMAFASLRA
+290 ETLAFASLRPD
-300 ESISK
+300 SINK
-305 FKNIPKQF
+305 FKNIPK
-313 KVMNEKKSMLQQ
+313 KVKLMNENKSLVEK
-325 IAAVLGFSLRAEE
+325 IALALGLSVRAEE

-344 ISLGEEKKNEELD
+344 LSVGEEKKNEELD

-368 MIDELVKKLAEL
+368 MIEELTKRLAEL
-380 ETKMATMTE
+380 ETKMGAMTE
-389 QVEAM
+389 QIE
-394 GKEKAEM
+394 GM
-401 TKENEELKAS
+401 TKEKEEVMAN
-411 ALGKVVSAKVENSS
+411 ALAKTVSGKVENNA
-425 TPKVKGLQH
+425 PKVKSLQH
-434 EQIQIA
+434 EQIHAA
-440 GQFVMKEILK
+440 GQFVMKQILK
-450 NR
+450 R

>member
-1 MAEQSYTDYPKAAS
+1 MAE
-15 ENAQRAL
+15 

-98 EQIDNQKAKAMIEA
+98 KQIDNQNPNAMIEA
-112 NILGVIEPYSAN
+112 NILGVIEPSSAN
-124 TRDGINKTLLEASG
+124 TRDAINSALLEASG

-152 FEGLSMADLVS
+152 FEGLSMADLIS
-163 SYPGEVTAKGIGI
+163 AYPGEVTAKGIGI
-176 VASIATIVML
+176 VASIATVVML

-210 NKEEMMKMI
+210 NKEEMQKMI

-236 IKSNGKLVDGDMK
+236 IKNSGKLVDGDIK
-249 KTRKMIQDM
+249 KTKKMVAEM
-258 MVEETWMTAQEAYN
+258 MTAETWMTAQEALNY
-272 LGLVDGYIEN
+272 GFIDGYIE
-282 ENKDSKKL
+282 EQPKDKKL
-290 ETMAFASLRA
+290 ETLAFASLRPD
-300 ESISK
+300 SINK
-305 FKNIPKQF
+305 FKNIPK
-313 KVMNEKKSMLQQ
+313 KVKLMNENKSLVEK
-325 IAAVLGFSLRAEE
+325 IALALGLSVRAEE

-344 ISLGEEKKNEELD
+344 LSVGEEKKNEELD

-368 MIDELVKKLAEL
+368 MIEELTKRLAEL
-380 ETKMATMTE
+380 ETKMGAMTE
-389 QVEAM
+389 QIE
-394 GKEKAEM
+394 GM
-401 TKENEELKAS
+401 TKEKEEVVAN
-411 ALGKVVSAKVENSS
+411 ALAKTVSGKVENNA
-425 TPKVKGLQH
+425 PKVKSLQH
-434 EQIQIA
+434 EQIHAA
-440 GQFVMKEILK
+440 GQFVMKQILK
-450 NR
+450 R

>member
-98 EQIDNQKAKAMIEA
+98 KQIDNQNPNAMIEA
-112 NILGVIEPYSAN
+112 NILGVIEPSSAN
-124 TRDGINKTLLEASG
+124 TRDAINSALLEASG

-152 FEGLSMADLVS
+152 FEGLSMADLIS

-176 VASIATIVML
+176 VASIATVVML

-210 NKEEMMKMI
+210 NKEEMQKMI

-236 IKSNGKLVDGDMK
+236 IKNSGKLVDGDIK
-249 KTRKMIQDM
+249 KTKKMVAEM
-258 MVEETWMTAQEAYN
+258 MTAETWMTAQEALNY
-272 LGLVDGYIEN
+272 GFIDGYIE
-282 ENKDSKKL
+282 EQPKDKKL
-290 ETMAFASLRA
+290 ETLAFASLRPD
-300 ESISK
+300 SINK
-305 FKNIPKQF
+305 FKNIPK
-313 KVMNEKKSMLQQ
+313 KVKLMNENKSLVEK
-325 IAAVLGFSLRAEE
+325 IALALGLSVRAEE

-368 MIDELVKKLAEL
+368 MIEELTKRLAEL
-380 ETKMATMTE
+380 ETKMGAMTE
-389 QVEAM
+389 QIE
-394 GKEKAEM
+394 GM
-401 TKENEELKAS
+401 TKEKEEVVAN
-411 ALGKVVSAKVENSS
+411 ALAKTVSGKVENNS
-425 TPKVKGLQH
+425 PKVKSLQH
-434 EQIQIA
+434 EQIHAA
-440 GQFVMKEILK
+440 GQFVMKQILK
-450 NR
+450 R

>member
-15 ENAQRAL
+15 DNAQRAL

-98 EQIDNQKAKAMIEA
+98 KQIDNQNPNAMIEA
-112 NILGVIEPYSAN
+112 NILGVIEPSSAN
-124 TRDGINKTLLEASG
+124 TRDAINSALLEASG

-152 FEGLSMADLVS
+152 FEGLSMADLIS
-163 SYPGEVTAKGIGI
+163 AYPGEVTAKGIGI
-176 VASIATIVML
+176 VASIATVVML

-210 NKEEMMKMI
+210 NKEEMQKMI

-236 IKSNGKLVDGDMK
+236 IKNSGKLVDGDIK
-249 KTRKMIQDM
+249 KTKKMVAEM
-258 MVEETWMTAQEAYN
+258 MTAETWMTAQEALNY
-272 LGLVDGYIEN
+272 GFIDGYIE
-282 ENKDSKKL
+282 EQPKDKKL
-290 ETMAFASLRA
+290 ETLAFASLRPD
-300 ESISK
+300 SINK
-305 FKNIPKQF
+305 FKNIPK
-313 KVMNEKKSMLQQ
+313 KVKLMNENKSLVEK
-325 IAAVLGFSLRAEE
+325 IALALGLSVRAEE

-344 ISLGEEKKNEELD
+344 LSVGEEKKNEELD

-368 MIDELVKKLAEL
+368 MIEELTKRLAEL
-380 ETKMATMTE
+380 ETKMGAMTE
-389 QVEAM
+389 QIE
-394 GKEKAEM
+394 GM
-401 TKENEELKAS
+401 TKEKEEVVAN
-411 ALGKVVSAKVENSS
+411 ALAKTVSGKVENNA
-425 TPKVKGLQH
+425 PKVKSLQH
-434 EQIQIA
+434 EQIHAA
-440 GQFVMKEILK
+440 GQFVMKQILK
-450 NR
+450 R

>member
-98 EQIDNQKAKAMIEA
+98 KQIDNQNPNAMIEA
-112 NILGVIEPYSAN
+112 NILGVIEPSSAN
-124 TRDGINKTLLEASG
+124 TRDAINSALLEASG

-152 FEGLSMADLVS
+152 FEGLSMADLIS

-176 VASIATIVML
+176 VASIATVVML

-210 NKEEMMKMI
+210 NKEEMQKMI

-236 IKSNGKLVDGDMK
+236 IKNSGKLVDGDIK
-249 KTRKMIQDM
+249 KTKKMVSEM
-258 MVEETWMTAQEAYN
+258 MTAETWMTAQEAYN
-272 LGLVDGYIEN
+272 YGFIDGYIE
-282 ENKDSKKL
+282 EQPKDKKL
-290 ETMAFASLRA
+290 ETLAFASLRPD
-300 ESISK
+300 SINK
-305 FKNIPKQF
+305 FKNIPK
-313 KVMNEKKSMLQQ
+313 KVKLMNENKSLVEK
-325 IAAVLGFSLRAEE
+325 IALALGLSVRAEE

-368 MIDELVKKLAEL
+368 MIEELTKRLAEL
-380 ETKMATMTE
+380 ETKMGAMTE
-389 QVEAM
+389 QIE
-394 GKEKAEM
+394 GM
-401 TKENEELKAS
+401 TKEKEEVMAN
-411 ALGKVVSAKVENSS
+411 ALAKTVSGKVENNA
-425 TPKVKGLQH
+425 PKVKSLQH
-434 EQIQIA
+434 EQIHAA
-440 GQFVMKEILK
+440 GQFVMKQILK
-450 NR
+450 R

>member
-98 EQIDNQKAKAMIEA
+98 KQIDNQNPNAMIEA
-112 NILGVIEPYSAN
+112 NILGVIEPSSAN
-124 TRDGINKTLLEASG
+124 TRDAINSALLEASG

-152 FEGLSMADLVS
+152 FEGLSMADLIS
-163 SYPGEVTAKGIGI
+163 AYPGEVTAKGIGI
-176 VASIATIVML
+176 VASIATVVML

-210 NKEEMMKMI
+210 NKEEMQKMI

-236 IKSNGKLVDGDMK
+236 IKNSGKLVDGDIK
-249 KTRKMIQDM
+249 KTKKMVAEM
-258 MVEETWMTAQEAYN
+258 MTAETWMTAQEALNY
-272 LGLVDGYIEN
+272 GFIDGYIE
-282 ENKDSKKL
+282 EQPKDKKL
-290 ETMAFASLRA
+290 ETLAFASLRPD
-300 ESISK
+300 SINK
-305 FKNIPKQF
+305 FKNIPK
-313 KVMNEKKSMLQQ
+313 KVKLMNENKSLVEK
-325 IAAVLGFSLRAEE
+325 IALALGLSVRAEE

-368 MIDELVKKLAEL
+368 MIEELTKRLAEL
-380 ETKMATMTE
+380 ETKMGAMTE
-389 QVEAM
+389 QIE
-394 GKEKAEM
+394 GM
-401 TKENEELKAS
+401 TKEKEEVMAN
-411 ALGKVVSAKVENSS
+411 ALAKTVSGKVENNS
-425 TPKVKGLQH
+425 PKVKSLQH
-434 EQIQIA
+434 EQIHAA
-440 GQFVMKEILK
+440 GQFVMKQILK
-450 NR
+450 R